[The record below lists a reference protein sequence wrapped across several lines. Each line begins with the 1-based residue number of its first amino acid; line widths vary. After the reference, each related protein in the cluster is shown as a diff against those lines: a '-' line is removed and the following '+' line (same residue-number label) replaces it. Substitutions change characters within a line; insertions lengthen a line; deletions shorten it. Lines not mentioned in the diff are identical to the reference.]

1 MNTSKWYEFV
11 EGVTARVNQ
20 VIDQTEDLTPSFL
33 ESGLFEVIDNP
44 EAEIYRTQ
52 GVTGF
57 SYLDLRGEQQPIQHD
72 ETYPAY
78 KTEYAMKS
86 FGKQVSISQ
95 RLMKTRQQ
103 QLEDKL
109 NEVRQLVMSGNR
121 TLKKHAWQVVAD
133 GFSATDTNANFPVSR
148 LSDGVSMFAANHPS
162 RVPGVGNR
170 SNRLSGDGIFSEST
184 AFDLINIVRE
194 QTNGRGLEI
203 GYEEGFVFLVPPALE
218 KTAKEI
224 FQSQMRSGTAN
235 NDMNYFE
242 GIHDFMSITY
252 LSNAS
257 TGIAAA
263 DTSFYCFAKD
273 APNKALK
280 YVPLIAPKV
289 ETEKDFD
296 TKTIKVSIDGDW
308 AMGYSHW
315 EYCAASDGTND

>member
-1 MNTSKWYEFV
+1 MNVSKWYEFV
-11 EGVTARVNQ
+11 NGVTARVNE

-33 ESGLFEVIDNP
+33 ESGLFEVVDNP
-44 EAEIYRTQ
+44 ESEIYRTQ

-57 SYLDLRGEQQPIQHD
+57 SYLDLRGEQQPIQAD

-78 KTEYAMKS
+78 QTEYAMKS
-86 FGKQVSISQ
+86 YGKQVSISQ

-109 NEVRQLVMSGNR
+109 SEVRQLVMSGNR

-133 GFSATDTNANFPVSR
+133 GFSATDLNANFPVSR
-148 LSDGVSMFAANHPS
+148 LNDQVAMFSASHPS

-170 SNRLSGDGIFSEST
+170 SNRLSGDGVFSEST
-184 AFDLINIVRE
+184 AFDLINIIRE

-203 GYEEGFVFLVPPALE
+203 GYEEGFLFILPPALE
-218 KTAKEI
+218 KKATEV
-224 FQSQMRSGTAN
+224 FQSQKRSGTAN
-235 NDMNYFE
+235 NDTNYFE
-242 GIHDFMSITY
+242 GIHDFMSVTY

-263 DTSFYCFAKD
+263 DTSFYCFAKN
-273 APNKALK
+273 APVKPLK

-289 ETEKDFD
+289 ETDVDFD
-296 TKTIKVSIDGDW
+296 TKAVKVSIDGDW
-308 AMGYSHW
+308 AMGYSNW
-315 EYCAASDGTND
+315 EYSAASDGTND